1 MISFLFIIGVLFFS
15 LCLYQ
20 LNIIRVNTNEYK
32 YKKWIS
38 LIMGLMAVPILKL
51 SDRVLVDF
59 GLKSELTFYLSII
72 LLLIIGVT
80 IKGLTSMSLKMS
92 N

>member
-1 MISFLFIIGVLFFS
+1 MISFLFILGVLFLS
-15 LCLYQ
+15 VCLYQ
-20 LNIIRVNTNEYK
+20 LNVIRLNTNESK
-32 YKKWIS
+32 YKKWLS

-72 LLLIIGVT
+72 LLLLIGIT
-80 IKGLTSMSLKMS
+80 IKGLTSMPLLK
-92 N
+92 